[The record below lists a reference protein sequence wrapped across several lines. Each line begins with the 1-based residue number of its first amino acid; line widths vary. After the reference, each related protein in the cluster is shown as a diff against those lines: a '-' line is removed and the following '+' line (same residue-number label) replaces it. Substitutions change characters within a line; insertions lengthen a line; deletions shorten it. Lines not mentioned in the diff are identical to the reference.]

1 MAARPA
7 RWLVFPCAR
16 EVPTSFFTER
26 RIHSGVCNSRVVPM
40 DTCST
45 TDGDEEG
52 RIDIDEEGRIA
63 SHLFCTEEAPRA
75 ELSAAP
81 PARIF
86 SQPRAHTKYDV
97 GFVCY

>member
-1 MAARPA
+1 
-7 RWLVFPCAR
+7 
-16 EVPTSFFTER
+16 
-26 RIHSGVCNSRVVPM
+26 M

-63 SHLFCTEEAPRA
+63 SHLFCIEAGPRA
-75 ELSAAP
+75 ELPTAP

-86 SQPRAHTKYDV
+86 SQARAHTKYDV
-97 GFVCY
+97 GVVYY

>member
-1 MAARPA
+1 M
-7 RWLVFPCAR
+7 
-16 EVPTSFFTER
+16 
-26 RIHSGVCNSRVVPM
+26 N
-40 DTCST
+40 TCST

-52 RIDIDEEGRIA
+52 RIA
-63 SHLFCTEEAPRA
+63 SLLFCIEAALRA
-75 ELSAAP
+75 ELSAAE

>member
-1 MAARPA
+1 
-7 RWLVFPCAR
+7 
-16 EVPTSFFTER
+16 
-26 RIHSGVCNSRVVPM
+26 M

-63 SHLFCTEEAPRA
+63 SHLFCIEAGPRA
-75 ELSAAP
+75 ELPTAP

-86 SQPRAHTKYDV
+86 
-97 GFVCY
+97 

>member
-1 MAARPA
+1 
-7 RWLVFPCAR
+7 
-16 EVPTSFFTER
+16 
-26 RIHSGVCNSRVVPM
+26 M

-52 RIDIDEEGRIA
+52 RIDIDEEGRIDIDEEGRIA
-63 SHLFCTEEAPRA
+63 PMFCTEEAPRA

-81 PARIF
+81 PACIF